1 MPSQWP
7 CLLVILV
14 LCGVLVSI
22 GAYYTMIHKKPLRK
36 LAKISKSPHLNAFFL
51 TELVSCFKLD
61 GKCREF
67 WNCEKSFQSRE
78 ITTCINKRK
87 VCCLKSSQ
95 VKNIL
100 DTEEYLE

>member
-22 GAYYTMIHKKPLRK
+22 GAYYTMIHKKPLQ
-36 LAKISKSPHLNAFFL
+36 
-51 TELVSCFKLD
+51 LVSCFKLD

-67 WNCEKSFQSRE
+67 WNCDKSFQSRE